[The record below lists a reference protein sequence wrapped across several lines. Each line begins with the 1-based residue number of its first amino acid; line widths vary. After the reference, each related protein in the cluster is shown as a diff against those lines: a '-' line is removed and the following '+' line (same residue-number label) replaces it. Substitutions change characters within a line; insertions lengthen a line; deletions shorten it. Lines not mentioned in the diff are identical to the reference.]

1 MAYLCLLEL
10 DVHFPDTRDLKG
22 KRKQLTSLK
31 AGLQQRFGAT
41 VAETGHQD
49 LWQRSS
55 LTIAL
60 VGADAASL
68 AERGDALQRYADARL
83 GDLTR
88 WERRMLTTTDVWDE

>member
-10 DVHFPDTRDLKG
+10 DVHFPDNGHLKG

-41 VAETGHQD
+41 VAETGHHD

-60 VGADAASL
+60 VGVDAASL
-68 AERGDALQRYADARL
+68 AERADALQRYADARL

-88 WERRMLTTTDVWDE
+88 WDRRMLTTADVWDE

>member
-10 DVHFPDTRDLKG
+10 DVHFPDNGDLKG
-22 KRKQLTSLK
+22 KRRQLTSLK

-41 VAETGHQD
+41 LAETGHHD

-60 VGADAASL
+60 VGGDAASL
-68 AERGDALQRYADARL
+68 AERADALQRYADARL

-88 WERRMLTTTDVWDE
+88 WDRRMLTTADVWDA